1 MRHWWLPFML
11 LAGAL
16 HAQSAP
22 ETGHWRGSARFFE
35 TNTRQ
40 ALGALPVELRFDT
53 DGRLQGRIGDGAFAA
68 TAPEPGRGPPRVYR
82 LLLDAPASA
91 RDPRAR
97 RHVVV
102 LVMPSPPG
110 TLDADFHLKSRF
122 ALDLRMNVGHLDVAP
137 LAGPP

>member
-1 MRHWWLPFML
+1 MHSRGRKP
-11 LAGAL
+11 ATGA
-16 HAQSAP
+16 A
-22 ETGHWRGSARFFE
+22 ARFFE
-35 TNTRQ
+35 TDARQ
-40 ALGALPVELRFDT
+40 ALGALPVELRFDA

-68 TAPEPGRGPPRVYR
+68 TTPEPGHGPPRVYR

-102 LVMPSPPG
+102 LVTPSPPG

-122 ALDLRMNVGHLDVAP
+122 ALDLRMNVGHFDVAP
-137 LAGPP
+137 LADPP

>member
-1 MRHWWLPFML
+1 MRRWWLPFML
-11 LAGAL
+11 LAAAVQ
-16 HAQSAP
+16 AQSAP
-22 ETGHWRGSARFFE
+22 EAGHWRGSARFFE
-35 TNTRQ
+35 NDTRQ

-53 DGRLQGRIGDGAFAA
+53 EGRLQGRIGDGAFAA
-68 TAPEPGRGPPRVYR
+68 TAPEPGGGQPRVYR

-102 LVMPSPPG
+102 LVTPSKPG

-122 ALDLRMNVGHLDVAP
+122 ALDLRMNVGHLDVVP
-137 LAGPP
+137 LAAPP

>member
-1 MRHWWLPFML
+1 MRSRRRKP
-11 LAGAL
+11 ATGA
-16 HAQSAP
+16 A
-22 ETGHWRGSARFFE
+22 ARFFE
-35 TNTRQ
+35 TDARQ
-40 ALGALPVELRFDT
+40 ALGALPVELRFDA

-68 TAPEPGRGPPRVYR
+68 TTPEPGHGPPRVYR

-102 LVMPSPPG
+102 LVTPSPPG

-122 ALDLRMNVGHLDVAP
+122 ALDLRMNVGHFDVAP
-137 LAGPP
+137 LADPP